1 MVVAI
6 SITHFR
12 MASTGV
18 PSGDLVPNESSQSQ
32 NPSDVRA
39 RDSQTT
45 QALTPII
52 SNHISLFHKCLYLQQ
67 RLRQILAFER
77 WMIEEEDKVGDD
89 TDAVTI
95 LWRTLQR
102 GYPLIEVYNV
112 FNPQVS
118 LSVGDLGRDLDDKK
132 SSRIAVN
139 KFIEACVHELKFPLG
154 ECFTLGDLYGDDI
167 SGFLKVVYWCLFML
181 TLLTLSQVVNVMGR
195 ILNIM
200 VANGLIEERTE
211 TSGVSTTLITKRT
224 QWERIIDDLVLTE
237 RSYVQH
243 LKLLHTFKAL
253 TEEKGIVSKDSI
265 QDIFANLDTLLAFQ
279 QRFHIRVEQM
289 NTLLP
294 AKQRW
299 GLLFVSREDAFRV
312 YDPYIA
318 NEGKCIKVVMREFD
332 QLKEVGGSLEM
343 RQLVESPAHL
353 ISLLTEPILRLTK
366 YPLLLQV
373 GSIDTITIH

>member
-1 MVVAI
+1 
-6 SITHFR
+6 
-12 MASTGV
+12 
-18 PSGDLVPNESSQSQ
+18 
-32 NPSDVRA
+32 
-39 RDSQTT
+39 
-45 QALTPII
+45 
-52 SNHISLFHKCLYLQQ
+52 LFHKCLYLQQ
-67 RLRQILAFER
+67 RLRQILTFER